1 MVLDFKDN
9 VATCNTID
17 HPPFVI
23 DLCCTARTVPA
34 SAVGVNAGI
43 SVHPAVAE
51 LGNYEQWRSA
61 QVALTHSDQ
70 SKTVCF
76 RDVASTSTVDAS
88 LPTASPSTTSEA
100 QNIPHHNVQRLEGF
114 M

>member
-1 MVLDFKDN
+1 M
-9 VATCNTID
+9 ATCNVID
-17 HPPFVI
+17 HPPFAI

-43 SVHPAVAE
+43 SVHPVVAE
-51 LGNYEQWRSA
+51 LENYKQWRSA

-70 SKTVCF
+70 SRRVCF
-76 RDVASTSTVDAS
+76 RNVASDSAVDAS
-88 LPTASPSTTSEA
+88 LHTASPSTTSEA
-100 QNIPHHNVQRLEGF
+100 QNILHHNVQRSEGF